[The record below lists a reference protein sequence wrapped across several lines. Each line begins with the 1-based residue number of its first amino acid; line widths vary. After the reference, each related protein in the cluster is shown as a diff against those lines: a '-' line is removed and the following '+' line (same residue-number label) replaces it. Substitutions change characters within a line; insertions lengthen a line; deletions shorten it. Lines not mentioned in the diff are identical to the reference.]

1 MSAFTVSGALDGA
14 WYEVR
19 VDTSWPEPILGS
31 ARVRALVAQNL
42 GKPVLL
48 TPTGPTF
55 TVDRNDERSLLAL
68 LSTKT
73 AVSMVGPGAPTLA
86 GPRRPGTVH

>member
-14 WYEVR
+14 RYEVQ

-42 GKPVLL
+42 GKPVQLS
-48 TPTGPTF
+48 PTGPTF
-55 TVDRNDERSLLAL
+55 TVNRADDRSLLAL
-68 LSTKT
+68 LSAKT
-73 AVSMVGPGAPTLA
+73 LVSEVGPGAPVLA
-86 GPRRPGTVH
+86 GPRRPGTVS